1 MATRRVQ
8 VQYDPRGTGLRQFTA
23 RPIQTVQ
30 ARYDT
35 PQETSAARLARYLGV
50 LDAGTINAN
59 LSRLQEIRDEEE
71 RRRAREFASSI
82 TLEELGKRIRNGEM
96 LPSQSPVFAATVQH
110 IYGENSQ
117 KALERDILGKLS
129 SGQLKFSTPEELDE
143 YLTNARNEHLQDQ
156 SEYTLAGFDKG
167 WNNFRSKAAEL
178 SLKVNDAEA
187 TARAIAEAN
196 DNLNNVLLEVT
207 DPSFKGGD
215 QQRARAI
222 LSRYELLT
230 TTDLLRDDVRKEVL
244 GGTLLRVASSGN
256 YGLLTE
262 LLNSKLPNNGPT
274 VGGMLGPRT
283 VESLIRTAE
292 VELMRQE
299 KAALQQANIMAAE
312 AITAQAQ
319 QTAALLVAQRRG
331 YEMPDFQVPT
341 PDGGTKTVKGADLVK
356 LEVEKHIAANPNMPL
371 DEQVR
376 LYANNSVENT
386 AWKNAITTAYKNL
399 GEVGIDAQG
408 KPIGELLSG
417 TLEAL
422 ELFSVINQVSTGY
435 AQEMAGGEEKYQT
448 FVNIQAL
455 REAGVTNPHLAAA
468 LVDQANRNT
477 AKNMESIN
485 SQVNSAVN
493 KITDPGIFTSRFW
506 GEVFAGEW
514 GEGEKNVLAMRGAV
528 TSLAKAYMAA
538 GVAATGDDAV
548 RLAVEYY
555 ANPAVTTQINNAIYM
570 NKDLPRVPEN
580 QDQRTWMKRFMD
592 EKVAADLEAMGIE
605 YDKDDIYLHPMRGGE
620 GRFMLH
626 LNGTPIGIT
635 YLRRDIEQWIIEQD
649 NADIEERIRRR
660 TAPQADSFIESET
673 TGGAAIIYRNPRTQR

>member
-1 MATRRVQ
+1 M
-8 VQYDPRGTGLRQFTA
+8 
-23 RPIQTVQ
+23 QTVQ

-35 PQETSAARLARYLGV
+35 PQETSAARLARSLGV

-117 KALERDILGKLS
+117 KALERDTLGKLS

-143 YLTNARNEHLQDQ
+143 YLTNARNEHLQGQ

-167 WNNFRSKAAEL
+167 WNNFRSKAAEV

-196 DNLNNVLLEVT
+196 DNLNNILLEVT
-207 DPSFKGGD
+207 DPSFRGGD

-256 YGLLTE
+256 YGLLSE

-274 VGGMLGPRT
+274 VGAMLGPRT
-283 VESLIRTAE
+283 TESLIRTAE

-319 QTAALLVAQRRG
+319 QAASMLVAQRRG

-356 LEVEKHIAANPNMPL
+356 MEVDKFIATDPNMAL

-386 AWKNAITTAYKNL
+386 AWKNTLNAAFNNL

-408 KPIGELLSG
+408 KPVGELLPG

-422 ELFSVINQVSTGY
+422 ELFKVINQVSTGY

-485 SQVNSAVN
+485 SQVNAAVN

-514 GEGEKNVLAMRGAV
+514 GEGEKNVLAMRGSV

-592 EKVAADLEAMGIE
+592 EKVAADLEALGIE

-626 LNGTPIGIT
+626 LNGTPIGTT
-635 YLRRDIEQWIIEQD
+635 YLRRDIEQWIIDQD
-649 NADIEERIRRR
+649 NADIEERIRKR
-660 TAPQADSFIESET
+660 TETQAVRDDAFIESET
-673 TGGAAIIYRNPRTQR
+673 SGGASVIFRNPRTQR